1 MYQKKKCCLVCLL
14 FVVGKV
20 FEKRVNNRLVDH
32 LEKCGLF
39 SDLQYGFRSSQT
51 TASLLTVVSHR
62 TARACLRGGG
72 GGSGEGGATQVVA
85 LDTSMAFNRVW
96 RAGKLKSYGI
106 SGLIFHLFFLL
117 LVMCNFQWFWMA
129 IIHRNIEL
137 MLEFIRFH
145 SWSYYTLMTFLMMLS
160 IILLLSTLMIL
171 HSKCDQ
177 AYDLWQQ
184 LVLASELESDL
195 RDTVDCGRR

>member
-1 MYQKKKCCLVCLL
+1 
-14 FVVGKV
+14 
-20 FEKRVNNRLVDH
+20 
-32 LEKCGLF
+32 
-39 SDLQYGFRSSQT
+39 
-51 TASLLTVVSHR
+51 
-62 TARACLRGGG
+62 
-72 GGSGEGGATQVVA
+72 
-85 LDTSMAFNRVW
+85 MAFNRVW

-195 RDTVDCGRR
+195 RDTVDCGRW